1 MVEVSKEQLK
11 DYEKYVADLEDAHEA
26 EKEKNR
32 QLTKGQTSMFE
43 SLDDENL
50 IKWQLDLEGDK
61 DKIYHLLKG
70 DKIQE
75 DAEGNTIYVTPENI
89 REIPFCD
96 YGVSMIMQVINYY
109 LTKNIILS
117 NYDLDTIN
125 WKVLDFGEAL
135 NDYFCNHYEEL
146 LRIPS
151 LDEAKK
157 ILADENKKVS
167 IEKAKEIQEEH
178 RKEKL
183 KILPLIHQA
192 IVNTVHSAYLRAYR
206 GGERESLRTA
216 RTVTQSEP
224 LAHNFPYSPAIPQ
237 KKFSVWRPGTWKS

>member
-1 MVEVSKEQLK
+1 MVSME
-11 DYEKYVADLEDAHEA
+11 DYEKYIKDVEEALEV
-26 EKEKNR
+26 EKDKNR
-32 QLTKGQTSMFE
+32 QLIKGQTSMFE
-43 SLDDENL
+43 SIDDENL

-70 DKIQE
+70 DKIEE
-75 DAEGNTIYVTPENI
+75 DGEGNTIYVTPENI

-96 YGVSMIMQVINYY
+96 YGVSMIMQIINYY

-117 NYDLDTIN
+117 NYDLVTID

-146 LRIPS
+146 LRIPTVE
-151 LDEAKK
+151 EAKK
-157 ILADENKKVS
+157 ILAGQKKKIT
-167 IEKAKEIQEEH
+167 IERIRESQEDY

-183 KILPLIHQA
+183 KILPLVHQA

-224 LAHNFPYSPAIPQ
+224 LAHNLPYSPAVQPR
-237 KKFSVWRPGTWKS
+237 KFSMWKPGTWKG